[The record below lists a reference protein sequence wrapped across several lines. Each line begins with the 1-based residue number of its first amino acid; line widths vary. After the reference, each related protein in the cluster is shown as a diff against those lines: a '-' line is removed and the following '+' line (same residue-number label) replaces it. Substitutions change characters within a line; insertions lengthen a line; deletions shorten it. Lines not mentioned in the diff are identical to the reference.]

1 MRPVDRLHKAK
12 RSGAVLGKSKSA
24 IFFDFILI
32 VMGEPIELQKIYNHL
47 EKAANVFFLHIVV
60 DLL

>member
-1 MRPVDRLHKAK
+1 MIVM
-12 RSGAVLGKSKSA
+12 
-24 IFFDFILI
+24 I